1 MNNVY
6 LDIYCLLQLTYTD
19 ILGIVNYD
27 KTKSRTNQ
35 TFTFYLDTM
44 TVSLVTH
51 STLVYTIWD
60 YIYEIGGW
68 VGLFLGYSFIGI
80 YDDVVRILYWIVKY
94 RPY

>member
-1 MNNVY
+1 MKNI
-6 LDIYCLLQLTYTD
+6 LLIKDLLCLF
-19 ILGIVNYD
+19 LGREFD

-35 TFTFYLDTM
+35 TFSFYLDAM

-68 VGLFLGYSFIGI
+68 VGLFLVKMIFNGI
-80 YDDVVRILYWIVKY
+80 NGAK
-94 RPY
+94 